1 MSSQTINQKI
11 NNTFLRRA
19 LKNFA
24 AAYPVARAKAFEG
37 IDFEALRGRI
47 SDAKEEGLKDLPQLV
62 ARFTSSAEKSGA
74 KVHLCRTPEEA
85 NRTILEII
93 RSKEADFL
101 VKSKAM
107 TSEEIELNH
116 YLEKNG
122 IRCLETDLG
131 EWIIQLAGER
141 PSHMVMPAIHKNKE
155 EVAELFSKATGSD
168 CPPDIPFLVQKAR
181 ETLRSGFLEGQVG
194 MSGANVAMADSGAMA
209 IITNEGNG
217 RLVTTLPKTHIA
229 LIGVEKIVPSLP
241 EALDVINVLPKNA
254 TGQKITSYVSFI
266 KGPTGGDG
274 RELHIV
280 LLDNGR
286 LDLAANPDFNQ
297 ALKCVKCG
305 ACANV
310 CPIYEIVGGH
320 VFGHIYVGG
329 IGLVLTPFFHGF
341 DKAEEILKL
350 CIGCRKC
357 NEACA
362 SRIDIEGLIVDL
374 RDKIRKPIG
383 QRFMFGTMMK
393 NRKLFH
399 TALRAAYLAQKP
411 FQGEGGRIRHLP
423 LILNRETANRSLPPI
438 AEKPFRDLVQDS
450 PQHAARSTQREKVL
464 FYSGCLADFVYP
476 EMCMDTKES
485 LERLGYA
492 VSFPQKQT
500 CCGIPARY
508 SGEMDVARDMARINI
523 DVLLA
528 EDADYIATICPTCT
542 MSLKHDFPKLLEKEP
557 EYLKKAQQLAAKTF
571 NFSELAARKVPV
583 PGVPSPSMGEGQGG
597 GDSSRSTLPPAPSH
611 QGRGG
616 DVVTYHDA
624 CHLKRGC
631 GVHEEPRQVLRE
643 LAGAEIREMTDC
655 DKCCGFGGSYSIKY
669 PEISQEVLKN
679 KLENIAATEVQTVAV
694 DCPGCKLQIEGGLE
708 AAGSKVAV
716 EHSATLVARRLRK
729 K

>member
-1 MSSQTINQKI
+1 MDKELIQQKLD
-11 NNTFLRRA
+11 NTFLRRA

-37 IDFEALRGRI
+37 MDFEGLRGRI
-47 SDAKEEGLKDLPQLV
+47 ADFKGAGLERLPALV
-62 ARFTSSAEKSGA
+62 EQFTASAEQAGA
-74 KVHLCRTPEEA
+74 RVHLCTTPEEA

-93 RSKEADFL
+93 RSKNADFL

-116 YLEKNG
+116 YLEKHG
-122 IRCLETDLG
+122 VSCLETDLG

-141 PSHMVMPAIHKNKE
+141 PSHMVMPAIHKNRE
-155 EVAELFSKATGSD
+155 EVAELFSRETGKE
-168 CPPDIPFLVQKAR
+168 CPPDIPYLVETAR
-181 ETLRSGFLEGQVG
+181 ETLRSGFLTGQVG
-194 MSGANVAMADSGAMA
+194 MSGANVAMADSGTLG

-217 RLVTTLPKTHIA
+217 RLVTTLPRTHIA
-229 LIGVEKIVPSLP
+229 LVGVEKIVPSLK
-241 EALDVINVLPKNA
+241 EALDIIEILPKNA

-266 KGPTGGDG
+266 KGPTGEEG

-286 LDLAANPDFNQ
+286 LRLAADPDFRE
-297 ALKCVKCG
+297 ALTCVKCG

-310 CPIYEIVGGH
+310 CPIYELVGGH

-357 NEACA
+357 NEVCA
-362 SRIDIEGLIVDL
+362 AKIDIEGLIVDL
-374 RDKIRKPIG
+374 RDKIRKPFG
-383 QRFMFGTMMK
+383 QKFLFGTLMK

-399 TALRAAYLAQKP
+399 AALRTAYLAQKP
-411 FQGEGGRIRHLP
+411 FQGAGGRIRHLP
-423 LILNRETANRSLPPI
+423 LVLNRETANRSLPPI
-438 AEKPFRDLVQDS
+438 AEKPFRDMAVERPGTGDRVS
-450 PQHAARSTQREKVL
+450 GPGEKVL

-476 EMCMDTKES
+476 EMCQDTVTS
-485 LERLGYA
+485 LEKLGYS
-492 VSFPQKQT
+492 VSFPQEQT

-508 SGEMDVARDMARINI
+508 SGEMEVARDMARINA
-523 DVLLA
+523 DVLLK
-528 EDADYIATICPTCT
+528 EDADYVVTICPTCT
-542 MSLKHDFPKLLEKEP
+542 MSLKHDFGKLLADDPVYAEK
-557 EYLKKAQQLAAKTF
+557 ARRLAEKTF
-571 NFSELAARKVPV
+571 NFSELAARKAGTGTLG
-583 PGVPSPSMGEGQGG
+583 PGSSNGEKQ
-597 GDSSRSTLPPAPSH
+597 TI
-611 QGRGG
+611 
-616 DVVTYHDA
+616 TYHDA

-631 GVHEEPRQVLRE
+631 GVHEEPRKVLRE
-643 LAGAEIREMTDC
+643 LAGVEITEMTDC

-679 KLENIAATEVQTVAV
+679 KLETIAATGAQMVAV

-708 AAGSKVAV
+708 AAGSSVKV
-716 EHSATLVARRLRK
+716 EHSATLVAKRIG
-729 K
+729 

>member
-1 MSSQTINQKI
+1 MGDIIREKI
-11 NNTFLRRA
+11 NDTFLRRA

-37 IDFEALRGRI
+37 IDFEALRSRI
-47 SDAKEEGLKDLPQLV
+47 AESKRQGLQQLPELV
-62 ARFTSSAEKSGA
+62 ARFTESAEKSGA
-74 KVHLCRTPEEA
+74 RVHFCRTPEDA
-85 NRTILEII
+85 RRAMLEII
-93 RSKEADFL
+93 RSKGADFL

-116 YLEKNG
+116 YLEAEG

-155 EVAELFSKATGSD
+155 EVAELFSKATGSY

-194 MSGANVAMADSGAMA
+194 MSGANVAMADSGALA

-217 RLVTTLPKTHIA
+217 RLVTTLPRTHIA
-229 LIGVEKIVPSLP
+229 LVGVEKIVPSLT
-241 EALDVINVLPKNA
+241 EALDVIEVLPKNA

-286 LDLAANPDFNQ
+286 LDLAASPEFCS
-297 ALKCVKCG
+297 ALQCVKCG

-357 NEACA
+357 VEVCA

-374 RDKIRKPIG
+374 RDRIRKPFA
-383 QRFMFGTMMK
+383 QRFMFGTMMR
-393 NRKLFH
+393 NRSLFH
-399 TALRAAYLAQKP
+399 AALRAAYLAQKP
-411 FQGEGGRIRHLP
+411 LQGDGGRIRHLP
-423 LILNRETANRSLPPI
+423 LMFDSAAAGKSLPPI
-438 AEKPFRDLVQDS
+438 AERPYRDLAKES
-450 PQHAARSTQREKVL
+450 GIREQGSGTRERVL

-476 EMCMDTKES
+476 ELCRDSVES
-485 LERLGYA
+485 LERLGYE
-492 VSFPQKQT
+492 VHFPKKQA

-508 SGEMDVARDMARINI
+508 SGEMDVARDMARINV
-523 DVLLA
+523 DVLL
-528 EDADYIATICPTCT
+528 EDEADYVMTICPTCT
-542 MSLKHDFPKLLEKEP
+542 MSLRHDFPKLLAAEP
-557 EYLKKAQQLAAKTF
+557 THAARAAVLAAKTF
-571 NFSELAARKVPV
+571 NYSELAARKAGTGDQG
-583 PGVPSPSMGEGQGG
+583 PGSGK
-597 GDSSRSTLPPAPSH
+597 DTTDA
-611 QGRGG
+611 
-616 DVVTYHDA
+616 VTYHDA
-624 CHLKRGC
+624 CHLRRGC
-631 GVHEEPRQVLRE
+631 GVHEEPRRVLRQMV
-643 LAGAEIREMTDC
+643 GVEIREMGDC
-655 DKCCGFGGSYSIKY
+655 DKCCGFGGSYSLKY
-669 PEISQEVLKN
+669 PEISREVLRS
-679 KLENIAATEVQTVAV
+679 KLENIEATGVSTVAV

-708 AAGSKVAV
+708 AAGSQTAV
-716 EHSATLVARRLRK
+716 EHTATLLARRLREG
-729 K
+729 

>member
-1 MSSQTINQKI
+1 MAKNEINQKI
-11 NNTFLRRA
+11 NDAFLRRA

-37 IDFEALRGRI
+37 IDFEELRERI
-47 SDAKEEGLKDLPQLV
+47 SAFKREGLKKLPELV
-62 ARFTSSAEKSGA
+62 RQFTASAEEAGA
-74 KVHLCRTPEEA
+74 TVHLCTTPEEA
-85 NRTILEII
+85 NRTIHDII
-93 RSKEADFL
+93 KGKGADFL

-116 YLEKNG
+116 YLEERG

-141 PSHMVMPAIHKNKE
+141 PSHMVMPAIHKNRDD
-155 EVAELFSKATGSD
+155 VAELFSRASGRE
-168 CPPDIPFLVQKAR
+168 CPPDIPQLVQLAR
-181 ETLRSGFLEGQVG
+181 ETLRSGFLTGQVG
-194 MSGANVAMADSGAMA
+194 LSGANVAMADTGAIG

-217 RLVTTLPKTHIA
+217 RLVTTLPRTHIA
-229 LIGVEKIVPSLP
+229 LVGVEKIVPGMN
-241 EALDVINVLPKNA
+241 EALDVINILPKNA

-286 LDLAANPDFNQ
+286 LRLAADADFSE

-357 NEACA
+357 NEVCA
-362 SRIDIEGLIVDL
+362 SMIDIEGLIVDL
-374 RDKIRKPIG
+374 RDKIRKPVG
-383 QRFMFGTMMK
+383 QKFLFGTLMK

-399 TALRAAYLAQKP
+399 ATLRAAYIAQKP
-411 FQGEGGRIRHLP
+411 FQGDGGRIRHLP

-438 AEKPFRDLVQDS
+438 AEKPFRDLVLGKSKS
-450 PQHAARSTQREKVL
+450 PIPSSLPREKVL

-476 EMCMDTKES
+476 EMCQDTVKS
-485 LERLGYA
+485 LEALGYQ
-492 VSFPQKQT
+492 VSFPQEQT

-508 SGEMDVARDMARINI
+508 SGEMDVARDMAKINT
-523 DVLLA
+523 DVLLK
-528 EDADYIATICPTCT
+528 EEADYVVTICPTCT
-542 MSLKHDFPKLLEKEP
+542 MSLRHDFPKLLSAEPAWQEKAER
-557 EYLKKAQQLAAKTF
+557 LAAKTF
-571 NFSELAARKVPV
+571 NFSELAARKAGTKEQG
-583 PGVPSPSMGEGQGG
+583 PGTGNGEKL
-597 GDSSRSTLPPAPSH
+597 T
-611 QGRGG
+611 
-616 DVVTYHDA
+616 VTYHDA

-631 GVHEEPRQVLRE
+631 GVHEEPRRVLRE
-643 LAGAEIREMTDC
+643 LVGVEITEMADC
-655 DKCCGFGGSYSIKY
+655 DKCCGFGGSYAIKY

-679 KLENIAATEVQTVAV
+679 KLENIVATGARTVAV

-708 AAGSKVAV
+708 ASGTGIAV
-716 EHSATLVARRLRK
+716 EHSATLLARRLK
-729 K
+729 

>member
-1 MSSQTINQKI
+1 MGKEIINKKI
-11 NNTFLRRA
+11 NDTFLRRA

-37 IDFEALRGRI
+37 IDFEALRSRI
-47 SDAKEEGLKDLPQLV
+47 SAAKQAGLKELPELV
-62 ARFTSSAEKSGA
+62 SRFKSRAEQTGA
-74 KVHLCRTPEEA
+74 KVYVCSTPEEA
-85 NRTILEII
+85 NRTILNII
-93 RSKEADFL
+93 QSKGADFL

-107 TSEEIELNH
+107 TSEEIELNP

-155 EVAELFSKATGSD
+155 EVAELFSKETGHD
-168 CPPDIPFLVQKAR
+168 CPADIPFLVRTAR
-181 ETLRSGFLEGQVG
+181 ETLRGGFLSGQVG
-194 MSGANVAMADSGAMA
+194 LSGANVAMADTGAIG

-217 RLVTTLPKTHIA
+217 RLVTTLPDTHIA
-229 LIGVEKIVPSLP
+229 LIGVEKIVPSLK
-241 EALDVINVLPKNA
+241 EALDVINILPKNA

-266 KGPTGGDG
+266 KGPTGDG

-286 LDLAANPDFNQ
+286 LKLAADPDFSE

-350 CIGCRKC
+350 CIGCKKC

-362 SRIDIEGLIVDL
+362 SKIDIEGLIVDL
-374 RDKIRKPIG
+374 RDKIRKPVG
-383 QRFMFGTMMK
+383 QKFMFGAMMK
-393 NRKLFH
+393 NRRLFH
-399 TALRAAYLAQKP
+399 ATLRALYLAQKP
-411 FQGEGGRIRHLP
+411 FQSAGGRIRHLP

-438 AEKPFRDLVQDS
+438 AEKPFRDLVLENQRTGDWG
-450 PQHAARSTQREKVL
+450 PGTREKVL
-464 FYSGCLADFVYP
+464 FYTGCLADFVYP

-485 LERLGYA
+485 LEKLGYE

-508 SGEMDVARDMARINI
+508 SGEMDVARDMARINT
-523 DVLLA
+523 DVLLE
-528 EDADYIATICPTCT
+528 EDADYVVTICPTCT

-557 EYLKKAQQLAAKTF
+557 DYSKKALNLAEKTF
-571 NFSELAARKVPV
+571 NFSELAARKA
-583 PGVPSPSMGEGQGG
+583 GKIGEQGSG
-597 GDSSRSTLPPAPSH
+597 TGDREPTET
-611 QGRGG
+611 
-616 DVVTYHDA
+616 VTYHDA

-631 GVHEEPRQVLRE
+631 GVYEEPRKVLKE
-643 LAGAEIREMTDC
+643 LVGVEIAEMTDC

-679 KLENIAATEVQTVAV
+679 KLENIKATGATTVAV
-694 DCPGCKLQIEGGLE
+694 DCPGCRLQIEGGLE
-708 AAGSKVAV
+708 AAGSDIRV
-716 EHSATLVARRLRK
+716 EHSATLVARRFRK
-729 K
+729 

>member
-1 MSSQTINQKI
+1 MDKGLIQQKLD
-11 NNTFLRRA
+11 NTFLRKA
-19 LKNFA
+19 LRNFA

-37 IDFEALRGRI
+37 IDFEKLRGRI
-47 SDAKEEGLKDLPQLV
+47 SDFKMAGLEQLPALV
-62 ARFTSSAEKSGA
+62 EQFTASAEKSGA
-74 KVHLCRTPEEA
+74 RVHLCTTPEDA

-93 RSKEADFL
+93 RSKNADFL

-122 IRCLETDLG
+122 VRCLETDLG

-141 PSHMVMPAIHKNKE
+141 PSHMVMPAIHKNRD
-155 EVAELFSKATGSD
+155 EVAELFSRETGKE
-168 CPPDIPFLVQKAR
+168 CPPDIPYLVQTAR
-181 ETLRSGFLEGQVG
+181 EALRSGFLTGQVG
-194 MSGANVAMADSGAMA
+194 MSGANVAMADSGTLG

-217 RLVTTLPKTHIA
+217 RLVTTLPRTHIA
-229 LIGVEKIVPSLP
+229 LVGVEKIVPSLT
-241 EALDVINVLPKNA
+241 EALDIIDILPKNA

-266 KGPTGGDG
+266 KGPTGVEG

-286 LDLAANPDFNQ
+286 LRLAADPAFRE

-310 CPIYEIVGGH
+310 CPIYELVGGH

-357 NEACA
+357 NEVCA
-362 SRIDIEGLIVDL
+362 AKIDIEGLIVDL
-374 RDKIRKPIG
+374 RDKIRKPFG
-383 QRFMFGTMMK
+383 QKFLFGTLMK

-399 TALRAAYLAQKP
+399 AALRTAYLAQKP

-423 LILNRETANRSLPPI
+423 LVLNRETANRSLPPI
-438 AEKPFRDLVQDS
+438 AETPFRDMFQRSSRSLVPGPES
-450 PQHAARSTQREKVL
+450 REKVL

-476 EMCMDTKES
+476 DMCRDTVTS
-485 LERLGYA
+485 LEKLGYT
-492 VSFPQKQT
+492 VTFPQEQT

-508 SGEMDVARDMARINI
+508 SGEMEVARDMARINT
-523 DVLLA
+523 DVLLN
-528 EDADYIATICPTCT
+528 EEADFVVTICPTCT
-542 MSLKHDFPKLLEKEP
+542 MSLKHDFGKLLADDPVYAEKVRR
-557 EYLKKAQQLAAKTF
+557 LAAKTF
-571 NFSELAARKVPV
+571 NFSELAARKA
-583 PGVPSPSMGEGQGG
+583 GTRDSGSGTSKGERQ
-597 GDSSRSTLPPAPSH
+597 
-611 QGRGG
+611 
-616 DVVTYHDA
+616 VVTYHDA

-631 GVHEEPRQVLRE
+631 GVHEEPRKVLQE
-643 LAGAEIREMTDC
+643 LAGMEIAEMTDC

-679 KLENIAATEVQTVAV
+679 KLENIAATGAQTVAV

-708 AAGSKVAV
+708 AAGSTLKV
-716 EHSATLVARRLRK
+716 EHSATLVARRIG
-729 K
+729 

>member
-1 MSSQTINQKI
+1 MADKRINTNI
-11 NNTFLRRA
+11 NNTFLRKA

-24 AAYPVARAKAFEG
+24 TAYPIARAKAFEG
-37 IDFEALRGRI
+37 IDFAALRHRI
-47 SDAKEEGLKDLPQLV
+47 AVSKLAGLQRLPELIAQ
-62 ARFTSSAEKSGA
+62 FTASAEKSGA
-74 KVHLCRTPEEA
+74 IVHFCRTPEDA
-85 NRTILEII
+85 NRTIHAII
-93 RSKEADFL
+93 QSKNADFL

-116 YLEKNG
+116 YLEARG
-122 IRCLETDLG
+122 VRCLETDLG

-155 EVAELFSKATGSD
+155 EVAELFSAEIGQE
-168 CPPDIPFLVQKAR
+168 CPAEIPFLVEAAR
-181 ETLRSGFLEGQVG
+181 NALRRGFLSGQVG

-209 IITNEGNG
+209 ILTNEGNA

-229 LIGVEKIVPSLP
+229 LIGVEKIVPSLD
-241 EALDVINVLPKNA
+241 EALDIIDVLPKNA
-254 TGQKITSYVSFI
+254 TGQKLTSYLSFI
-266 KGPTGGDG
+266 KGPTVGDD

-286 LDLAANPDFNQ
+286 TDLAANPDFQ
-297 ALKCVKCG
+297 AALQCVKCG

-357 NEACA
+357 NEVCA
-362 SRIDIEGLIVDL
+362 AEIDIEGLIVDL
-374 RDKIRKPIG
+374 RDKIRKPFG
-383 QRFMFGTMMK
+383 QKFMFGTMMK

-411 FQGEGGRIRHLP
+411 FQSACGRIRHLP

-438 AEKPFRDLVQDS
+438 AEIPFRDLILKRKVL
-450 PQHAARSTQREKVL
+450 PAPAKAEKVL

-476 EMCMDTKES
+476 EMCSDTVES
-485 LERLGYA
+485 LEKLGYSVA
-492 VSFPQKQT
+492 FPQEQS

-508 SGEMDVARDMARINI
+508 SGEMDVAREMAKLNI
-523 DVLLA
+523 DVLLK
-528 EDADYIATICPTCT
+528 EEADFVVTICPTCT
-542 MSLKHDFPKLLEKEP
+542 MSITHDFVKLLADDPLYAERSKR
-557 EYLKKAQQLAAKTF
+557 LAAKTL
-571 NFSELAARKVPV
+571 NYSELAARKIP
-583 PGVPSPSMGEGQGG
+583 PSPPLSKGGETAKQ
-597 GDSSRSTLPPAPSH
+597 
-611 QGRGG
+611 
-616 DVVTYHDA
+616 VVTYHDA

-631 GVHEEPRQVLRE
+631 GVFEEPRQVLRE
-643 LAGAEIREMTDC
+643 LANAEIQEMSDC

-679 KLENIAATEVQTVAV
+679 KLANINETGVGILAV

-708 AAGSKVAV
+708 ASGSKVRV
-716 EHSATLVARRLRK
+716 EHTATLVRERME
-729 K
+729 

>member
-1 MSSQTINQKI
+1 MGKATIKKKI
-11 NNTFLRRA
+11 NDTFLRRA

-24 AAYPVARAKAFEG
+24 AAYPVARAKAFDG
-37 IDFEALRGRI
+37 IDFEAVRGRI
-47 SDAKEEGLKDLPQLV
+47 SDAKQAGLKELPDLV
-62 ARFTSSAEKSGA
+62 SRFKLRAEQTGA
-74 KVHLCRTPEEA
+74 KVYVCSTPEDA

-93 RSKEADFL
+93 QGKGADFL

-107 TSEEIELNH
+107 TSEEIELNP

-122 IRCLETDLG
+122 VRCLETDLG

-155 EVAELFSKATGSD
+155 EVAELFSKETGHD
-168 CPPDIPFLVQKAR
+168 CPPDIPSLVKTAR
-181 ETLRSGFLEGQVG
+181 DTLRSGFLTGQVG
-194 MSGANVAMADSGAMA
+194 LSGANVAMADTGSFA

-217 RLVTTLPKTHIA
+217 RLVTTLPDTHIA
-229 LIGVEKIVPSLP
+229 LIGVEKIVPSLT

-266 KGPTGGDG
+266 KGPTGDG

-286 LDLAANPDFNQ
+286 LKLAADPDFSE

-329 IGLVLTPFFHGF
+329 IGLVLTPFFHGL

-374 RDKIRKPIG
+374 RDRIRKPMG
-383 QRFMFGTMMK
+383 QKFLFGTMMK

-399 TALRAAYLAQKP
+399 AALRTAYLAQKP
-411 FQGEGGRIRHLP
+411 FQSEGGRIRHLP

-438 AEKPFRDLVQDS
+438 AEKPFRDLVLRNNS
-450 PQHAARSTQREKVL
+450 ILNTQNSKPEKVL
-464 FYSGCLADFVYP
+464 FYTGCLADFVYP
-476 EMCMDTKES
+476 EMCRDTKDS
-485 LERLGYA
+485 LEKLGYD
-492 VSFPQKQT
+492 VVFPQEQT

-508 SGEMDVARDMARINI
+508 SGEMDVARDMAKINT

-528 EDADYIATICPTCT
+528 EEADYVVTICPTCT
-542 MSLKHDFPKLLEKEP
+542 MSLRHDFPKLLEGDAV
-557 EYLKKAQQLAAKTF
+557 YRLKTETLAAKVL
-571 NFSELAARKVPV
+571 NFSELAARKIGFDSAQPTARSLS
-583 PGVPSPSMGEGQGG
+583 GVEGN
-597 GDSSRSTLPPAPSH
+597 
-611 QGRGG
+611 
-616 DVVTYHDA
+616 VVTYHDA

-631 GVHEEPRQVLRE
+631 GVYEEPRKVLRE
-643 LAGAEIREMTDC
+643 LVGVEIAEMADC

-679 KLENIAATEVQTVAV
+679 KMENIKSTGVRTVAV

-708 AAGSKVAV
+708 AAGTGITV
-716 EHSATLVARRLRK
+716 EHSATLLARKLRQ
-729 K
+729 

>member
-1 MSSQTINQKI
+1 MGKKI
-11 NNTFLRRA
+11 IHAKITNAFLRRA

-24 AAYPVARAKAFEG
+24 AAYPVAREKAFEG
-37 IDFEALRGRI
+37 IDFEVLRTRI
-47 SDAKEEGLKDLPQLV
+47 SDFKREGLRVLPGLIEH
-62 ARFTSSAEKSGA
+62 FTSTASAAGA
-74 KVHLCRTPEEA
+74 QVHFCATPEDA
-85 NRTILEII
+85 NRTILNII
-93 RSKEADFL
+93 RSKNAHL
-101 VKSKAM
+101 LIKSKAM
-107 TSEEIELNH
+107 TSEEIELNP

-122 IRCLETDLG
+122 IHCLETDLG

-155 EVAELFSKATGSD
+155 EVAELFTRETGHE
-168 CPPDIPFLVQKAR
+168 CPPDIPFLVQTAR
-181 ETLRSGFLEGQVG
+181 ETLRSGFIAGQVG
-194 MSGANVAMADSGAMA
+194 LSGANVAMADTGAIG
-209 IITNEGNG
+209 IITNEGNEQ
-217 RLVTTLPKTHIA
+217 LATTLPQTHIA
-229 LIGVEKIVPSLP
+229 LIGVEKIVPSLT
-241 EALDVINVLPKNA
+241 EALDVINILPRNA

-266 KGPTGGDG
+266 KGPSGEGN
-274 RELHIV
+274 ELHIV

-286 LDLAANPDFNQ
+286 LKLAADPDFSE

-357 NEACA
+357 NELCA
-362 SRIDIEGLIVDL
+362 SKIDIEGLIVDL
-374 RDKIRKPIG
+374 RDKIRKPMG
-383 QRFMFGTMMK
+383 QKFLFGTMMK

-411 FQGEGGRIRHLP
+411 FQSAGGRIRHLP

-438 AEKPFRDLVQDS
+438 AEKPFRDLVQEK
-450 PQHAARSTQREKVL
+450 HGTGTQLGLKDQGPGTRETVL

-485 LERLGYA
+485 LEKLGYE
-492 VSFPQKQT
+492 VTFPQKQT

-508 SGEMDVARDMARINI
+508 SGEMDVARDMAKINT
-523 DVLLA
+523 DVLL
-528 EDADYIATICPTCT
+528 EEKADFVVTICPTCT
-542 MSLKHDFPKLLEKEP
+542 MSLRHDFPKLLEKEP
-557 EYLKKAQQLAAKTF
+557 GYHEKALQLAAKVF
-571 NFSELAARKVPV
+571 NFSELAARKIPHT
-583 PGVPSPSMGEGQGG
+583 PPLTKGG
-597 GDSSRSTLPPAPSH
+597 A
-611 QGRGG
+611 
-616 DVVTYHDA
+616 VTYHDA

-631 GVHEEPRQVLRE
+631 GVYEEPRRVLKE
-643 LAGAEIREMTDC
+643 LVGVEIAEMTDC

-679 KLENIAATEVQTVAV
+679 KLENIKLTGVDMVAV

-708 AAGSKVAV
+708 AAGSGIRV
-716 EHSATLVARRLRK
+716 EHSATLVARRLK

>member
-1 MSSQTINQKI
+1 MAKNEINQKI
-11 NNTFLRRA
+11 NDAFLRRA

-37 IDFEALRGRI
+37 IDFEELRGRI
-47 SDAKEEGLKDLPQLV
+47 SAFKEEGLKRLPELV
-62 ARFTSSAEKSGA
+62 RQFTSNAERAGA
-74 KVHLCRTPEEA
+74 TVHLCATPEEA
-85 NRTILEII
+85 NRTIHDII
-93 RSKEADFL
+93 KGKGADFL

-116 YLEKNG
+116 YLEERG

-141 PSHMVMPAIHKNKE
+141 PSHMVMPAIHKNRE
-155 EVAELFSKATGSD
+155 DVAELFSKATGKE
-168 CPPDIPFLVQKAR
+168 CPPDIPRLVQVAR
-181 ETLRSGFLEGQVG
+181 ETLRSGFLTGQVG
-194 MSGANVAMADSGAMA
+194 MSGANVAMADSGA
-209 IITNEGNG
+209 IGIVTNEGNG
-217 RLVTTLPKTHIA
+217 RLVTTLPRTHIA
-229 LIGVEKIVPSLP
+229 LIGVEKIVPSLAD
-241 EALDVINVLPKNA
+241 ALDVINILPKNA

-266 KGPTGGDG
+266 KGPTGGEG

-286 LDLAANPDFNQ
+286 LRLAADPDFSE

-350 CIGCRKC
+350 CIGCKKC
-357 NEACA
+357 NEVCA
-362 SRIDIEGLIVDL
+362 SKIDIEGLIVDL
-374 RDKIRKPIG
+374 RDKIRKPVG
-383 QRFMFGTMMK
+383 QKFLFGTLMK

-399 TALRAAYLAQKP
+399 ATLRAAYIAQKP
-411 FQGEGGRIRHLP
+411 FQGDGGRIRHLP

-438 AEKPFRDLVQDS
+438 AEKPFRDLIAERTGTRD
-450 PQHAARSTQREKVL
+450 RGTGTREKVL

-476 EMCMDTKES
+476 EMCRDTVKSLES
-485 LERLGYA
+485 LGYE
-492 VSFPQKQT
+492 VSFPQEQT

-508 SGEMDVARDMARINI
+508 SGEMEVARDLARINT
-523 DVLLA
+523 DVLLK
-528 EDADYIATICPTCT
+528 EDADYVVTICPTCT
-542 MSLKHDFPKLLEKEP
+542 MSLRHDFPKLLSGDTAWQEKAER
-557 EYLKKAQQLAAKTF
+557 LAAKTF
-571 NFSELAARKVPV
+571 NFSELAARKAGIGDQG
-583 PGVPSPSMGEGQGG
+583 PGTGKGEKQI
-597 GDSSRSTLPPAPSH
+597 
-611 QGRGG
+611 
-616 DVVTYHDA
+616 VTYHDA

-631 GVHEEPRQVLRE
+631 GVHEEPRTVLKE
-643 LAGAEIREMTDC
+643 LVGVEIAEMTDC

-679 KLENIAATEVQTVAV
+679 KMENIIATGSRTVAV

-708 AAGSKVAV
+708 AAGAGIAV
-716 EHSATLVARRLRK
+716 EHSATLLARRLK
-729 K
+729 QA

>member
-1 MSSQTINQKI
+1 MGKEAIKSKI

-24 AAYPVARAKAFEG
+24 TAYPVARAKAFEG
-37 IDFEALRGRI
+37 IDFEELRSRI
-47 SDAKEEGLKDLPQLV
+47 STNKLAGLKELPQLV
-62 ARFTSSAEKSGA
+62 ERFKTAAEANGAR
-74 KVHLCRTPEEA
+74 VHICTTPADA
-85 NRTILEII
+85 NRTILDII
-93 RSKEADFL
+93 RAKGANFL

-107 TSEEIELNH
+107 TSEEIELNP
-116 YLEKNG
+116 YLEKHG

-131 EWIIQLAGER
+131 EWIIQLAHER

-155 EVAELFSKATGSD
+155 EVAELFSKETGKD
-168 CPPDIPFLVQKAR
+168 CPPDIPFLVQTAR

-194 MSGANVAMADSGAMA
+194 LSGANAAMADSGAFA

-229 LIGVEKIVPSLP
+229 LIGMEKIVPSLQ
-241 EALDVINVLPKNA
+241 EALDVITILPKNA
-254 TGQKITSYVSFI
+254 TGQKITSYVSLI
-266 KGPTGGDG
+266 KGPSGEDD

-286 LDLAANPDFNQ
+286 LKLAADPDFSE

-357 NEACA
+357 NEVCA
-362 SRIDIEGLIVDL
+362 SKIDIEGLIVDL
-374 RDKIRKPIG
+374 RDKISKPFG
-383 QRFMFGTMMK
+383 QKFLFGTLMK

-399 TALRAAYLAQKP
+399 TTLRAAYLAQKP
-411 FQGEGGRIRHLP
+411 FQGTGGRIRHLP
-423 LILNRETANRSLPPI
+423 LILNGETNFRTLPPI
-438 AEKPFRDLVQDS
+438 AEAPFRDLVLRSSKS
-450 PQHAARSTQREKVL
+450 PALQSPGGPNPQSREKIL

-476 EMCMDTKES
+476 EMCLDTKGS
-485 LERLGYA
+485 LEKLGYD
-492 VSFPQKQT
+492 VHFPQEQS

-523 DVLLA
+523 DALL
-528 EDADYIATICPTCT
+528 EQKVDYVATICPTCT
-542 MSLKHDFPKLLEKEP
+542 MSLKHDFPKLLEGEP
-557 EYLKKAQQLAAKTF
+557 AYHKKALELAAKTF
-571 NFSELAARKVPV
+571 NYSELAEKKIGNRKH
-583 PGVPSPSMGEGQGG
+583 G
-597 GDSSRSTLPPAPSH
+597 SSTSKNRET
-611 QGRGG
+611 
-616 DVVTYHDA
+616 VTYHDA

-631 GVHEEPRQVLRE
+631 GVSEQPRRVLRE
-643 LAGAEIREMTDC
+643 LVGVEIAEMTDC
-655 DKCCGFGGSYSIKY
+655 DKCCGFGGSYSLKY
-669 PEISQEVLKN
+669 PEISAEVLKN
-679 KLENIAATEVQTVAV
+679 KVENIKATGTQTVAV

-708 AAGSKVAV
+708 AAGSSINV
-716 EHSATLVARRLRK
+716 EHSATLVARRLR
-729 K
+729 

>member
-1 MSSQTINQKI
+1 MGKATIRKKI
-11 NNTFLRRA
+11 NDSFLRRA
-19 LKNFA
+19 LRNFA
-24 AAYPVARAKAFEG
+24 TAYPVARAKAFEG

-47 SDAKEEGLKDLPQLV
+47 STTKRAGLTELPALV
-62 ARFTSSAEKSGA
+62 ARFKERA
-74 KVHLCRTPEEA
+74 EEA
-85 NRTILEII
+85 GATVHVCSTPADANRAILEII
-93 RSKEADFL
+93 RGKGADFL

-116 YLEKNG
+116 YLEKHG
-122 IRCLETDLG
+122 VRCLETDLG

-155 EVAELFSKATGSD
+155 EVAELFSRATGHD
-168 CPPDIPFLVQKAR
+168 CPPDIPSLVRTAR
-181 ETLRSGFLEGQVG
+181 ETLRSGFLSGQVG
-194 MSGANVAMADSGAMA
+194 MSGANVAMADTGAFA
-209 IITNEGNG
+209 IVTNEGNG
-217 RLVTTLPKTHIA
+217 RLVTTLPDTHIA
-229 LIGVEKIVPSLP
+229 LIGVEKIVPSLT

-266 KGPTGGDG
+266 KGPTGVN

-286 LDLAANPDFNQ
+286 LKLAADPAFSE

-357 NEACA
+357 NEVCA
-362 SRIDIEGLIVDL
+362 AKIDIEGLIVDL
-374 RDKIRKPIG
+374 RDRIRKPMG
-383 QRFMFGTMMK
+383 QKFLFGTMMK

-399 TALRAAYLAQKP
+399 TTLRALYLAQKP
-411 FQGEGGRIRHLP
+411 FQSEGGRIRHLP
-423 LILNRETANRSLPPI
+423 LILDKETKFRTLPPI
-438 AEKPFRDLVQDS
+438 AEKPFRDLVLNDHRS
-450 PQHAARSTQREKVL
+450 PITGHRSREKVL

-476 EMCMDTKES
+476 EMCRDTQES
-485 LERLGYA
+485 LERLGYE
-492 VSFPQKQT
+492 VTFPQEQT

-508 SGEMDVARDMARINI
+508 SGEMDVARDMARINT

-528 EDADYIATICPTCT
+528 EEANFVVTICPTCT
-542 MSLKHDFPKLLEKEP
+542 MSLKHDFLKLLDGDEAYREKAER
-557 EYLKKAQQLAAKTF
+557 LAAKVF
-571 NFSELAARKVPV
+571 NFSELAARK
-583 PGVPSPSMGEGQGG
+583 M
-597 GDSSRSTLPPAPSH
+597 DAA
-611 QGRGG
+611 RGTRHAARES
-616 DVVTYHDA
+616 VTYHDA

-631 GVHEEPRQVLRE
+631 GVSEEPRKVLRG
-643 LAGAEIREMTDC
+643 LADVAIEEMTDC

-679 KLENIAATEVQTVAV
+679 KLENITATGVTTVAV

-708 AAGSKVAV
+708 AAGSSIRV
-716 EHSATLVARRLRK
+716 EHSATLVARKLKHNR
-729 K
+729 

>member
-1 MSSQTINQKI
+1 MNNAIIQHKI
-11 NNTFLRRA
+11 NDTFLRRA

-37 IDFEALRGRI
+37 TDFEELRSRI
-47 SDAKEEGLKDLPQLV
+47 GENKQAGLQRMPDLVGQ
-62 ARFTSSAEKSGA
+62 FTVSAEKSGA
-74 KVHLCRTPEEA
+74 QVHFCRTPEDA
-85 NRTILEII
+85 RRVMLDII
-93 RSKEADFL
+93 RANGADFL

-122 IRCLETDLG
+122 VRCLETDLG

-168 CPPDIPFLVQKAR
+168 CPPDIPFLVNKAR

-194 MSGANVAMADSGAMA
+194 MSGANVAMADSGAIA

-217 RLVTTLPKTHIA
+217 RLVTTLPKTHIV
-229 LIGVEKIVPSLP
+229 LIGVEKIVPSLA
-241 EALDVINVLPKNA
+241 EALDVIEVLPKNA

-286 LDLAANPDFNQ
+286 MGLAADPDFRQ
-297 ALKCVKCG
+297 ALQCVKCG

-329 IGLVLTPFFHGF
+329 IGLVLTPFFHGM

-357 NEACA
+357 NEVCA
-362 SRIDIEGLIVDL
+362 SKIDIEGLIVDL
-374 RDKIRKPIG
+374 RDKIRKPFG
-383 QRFMFGTMMK
+383 QTFMFGAMMK
-393 NRKLFH
+393 NRSLFH

-411 FQGEGGRIRHLP
+411 LQSEGGRIRHLP
-423 LILNRETANRSLPPI
+423 LMFDASAAGKSLPPI
-438 AEKPFRDLVQDS
+438 AERPYRDLVKGGS
-450 PQHAARSTQREKVL
+450 PMTFSQNQEGKKGEKVL

-476 EMCMDTKES
+476 DMCRDTAGS
-485 LERLGYA
+485 LTALGYE
-492 VSFPQKQT
+492 VQFPQKQS

-508 SGEMDVARDMARINI
+508 SGEMEVARDMARINV
-523 DVLLA
+523 DVLL
-528 EDADYIATICPTCT
+528 EQEADYVVTICPTCT
-542 MSLKHDFPKLLEKEP
+542 MSLKHDFPKLLAKEP
-557 EYLKKAQQLAAKTF
+557 GYRVKAEQLATKVC
-571 NFSELAARKVPV
+571 NYSELVARKIPPTHLV
-583 PGVPSPSMGEGQGG
+583 STEGAQTG
-597 GDSSRSTLPPAPSH
+597 SFSI
-611 QGRGG
+611 
-616 DVVTYHDA
+616 TYHDA

-631 GVHEEPRQVLRE
+631 GIHEQPRKVLTE
-643 LAGAEIREMTDC
+643 LVGAEITEMSDC
-655 DKCCGFGGSYSIKY
+655 DKCCGFGGSYSLKF
-669 PEISQEVLKN
+669 PEISREVLKN
-679 KLENIAATEVQTVAV
+679 KIEHIKATGATTVAV
-694 DCPGCKLQIEGGLE
+694 DCPGCRLQIEGGLE
-708 AAGSKVAV
+708 EAGERIRV
-716 EHSATLVARRLRK
+716 EHTASLVSQRMTLLPA
-729 K
+729 

>member
-1 MSSQTINQKI
+1 MGKEIINRKI
-11 NNTFLRRA
+11 NDTFLRRA

-24 AAYPVARAKAFEG
+24 AAYPVARAKAFDG
-37 IDFEALRGRI
+37 VDFETLRSRI
-47 SDAKEEGLKDLPQLV
+47 SDSKQAGLKELPELV
-62 ARFTSSAEKSGA
+62 SRFKSRAEQTGA
-74 KVHLCRTPEEA
+74 KVYVCSTPEEA
-85 NRTILEII
+85 NRTILTII
-93 RSKEADFL
+93 QEKGADFL

-107 TSEEIELNH
+107 TSEEIELNPF
-116 YLEKNG
+116 LEKNG

-155 EVAELFSKATGSD
+155 EVAELFTRETGHD
-168 CPPDIPFLVQKAR
+168 CPPDIPSLVQTAR
-181 ETLRSGFLEGQVG
+181 ETLRSGFLTGQVG
-194 MSGANVAMADSGAMA
+194 LSGANVAMADTGTIG

-217 RLVTTLPKTHIA
+217 RLVTTLPDTHIA
-229 LIGVEKIVPSLP
+229 LIGVEKIVPSLK
-241 EALDVINVLPKNA
+241 EALDVINILPKNA

-266 KGPTGGDG
+266 KGPTGDG

-286 LDLAANPDFNQ
+286 LKLAADPDFSE

-357 NEACA
+357 NELCA
-362 SRIDIEGLIVDL
+362 SKIDIEGLIVDL

-383 QRFMFGTMMK
+383 QKFMFGTMMK

-399 TALRAAYLAQKP
+399 ATLRALYLAQKP
-411 FQGEGGRIRHLP
+411 FQSEGGRIRHLP

-438 AEKPFRDLVQDS
+438 AEKPFRDLVLES
-450 PQHAARSTQREKVL
+450 YSKLATCSSKREKVL

-476 EMCMDTKES
+476 DICRDTKTS
-485 LERLGYA
+485 LEKLGYE
-492 VSFPQKQT
+492 VIFPQKQT

-508 SGEMDVARDMARINI
+508 SGEMDVARDMARINT
-523 DVLLA
+523 DVLL
-528 EDADYIATICPTCT
+528 EVEADYIATICPTCT

-557 EYLKKAQQLAAKTF
+557 EYHKKAVKLAGKVF
-571 NFSELAARKVPV
+571 NFSELAARKIVES
-583 PGVPSPSMGEGQGG
+583 GVINREV
-597 GDSSRSTLPPAPSH
+597 TET
-611 QGRGG
+611 
-616 DVVTYHDA
+616 VTYHDA

-631 GVHEEPRQVLRE
+631 GVYEEPRKVLRE
-643 LAGAEIREMTDC
+643 LVGVEISEMTDC

-679 KLENIAATEVQTVAV
+679 KLENIKMTGTNLVAV

-708 AAGSKVAV
+708 AAGSGVRV
-716 EHSATLVARRLRK
+716 EHSATLVARRLNK
-729 K
+729 